1 MKVLLPEPPECF
13 DRFRFHQDAKKWYVA
28 KVKVP
33 HYLFFEA
40 TGVVRGKV

>member
-13 DRFRFHQDAKKWYVA
+13 DRFRFHQDPKKWYVA

-33 HYLFFEA
+33 PLFIFEA
-40 TGVVRGKV
+40 PEVVRDKV